1 MKRYVKF
8 LILILVIFLLS
19 GCTNIKDLT
28 IDDIVST
35 VSKNDKTVLNMYRKG
50 YSYHLPRN
58 MRVQSYTLYNDVIQ
72 SGNVKYYLYVDM
84 VSHFNKVKSTY
95 KENENAYYSKIINN
109 KEIEGYLEINLVKD
123 NKYLIEIM
131 YNYAKIE
138 VMVNSENINESLI
151 YSLSILK
158 SIKYNDSVIENM
170 LKEDVLTYTE
180 EDFNIFNTTSKDSNY
195 LNYDNEYREVD
206 NSDEKYDSDLLN

>member
-8 LILILVIFLLS
+8 LFLILVIFLFS

-28 IDDIVST
+28 IDNIVDT
-35 VSKNDKTVLNMYRKG
+35 VGDKENYVINMYRNG
-50 YSYHLPRN
+50 YSYHLSRN

-72 SGNVKYYLYVDM
+72 SGNIKYYLYVDM
-84 VSHFNKVKSTY
+84 ISHYNKVKSTY
-95 KENENAYYSKIINN
+95 KENNTSFYSKVINN
-109 KEIEGYLEINLVKD
+109 KETEGYLEINLVKD
-123 NKYLIEIM
+123 DKYLIEIM

-138 VMVNSENINESLI
+138 VMVDSENINESLI
-151 YSLSILK
+151 YSLNILK
-158 SIKYNDSVIENM
+158 SVIYNDSVIENM
-170 LKEDVLTYTE
+170 LKDDVLTYTE

-206 NSDEKYDSDLLN
+206 NSENKYDSDLLN

>member
-1 MKRYVKF
+1 MKKYVKF
-8 LILILVIFLLS
+8 LVLILVIFLFS

-28 IDDIVST
+28 VDDIVGT
-35 VSKNDKTVLNMYRKG
+35 VSNKDKTTINTYRKG

-58 MRVQSYTLYNDVIQ
+58 MMVQSYTLYNDVIQ

-95 KENENAYYSKIINN
+95 KETDGAYYSKVINN

-138 VMVNSENINESLI
+138 VMVNRENINESLI

-158 SIKYNDSVIENM
+158 SIVYNDSVIENM

-195 LNYDNEYREVD
+195 LNYDNEYQEVD
-206 NSDEKYDSDLLN
+206 NSEEKYDSDLLN